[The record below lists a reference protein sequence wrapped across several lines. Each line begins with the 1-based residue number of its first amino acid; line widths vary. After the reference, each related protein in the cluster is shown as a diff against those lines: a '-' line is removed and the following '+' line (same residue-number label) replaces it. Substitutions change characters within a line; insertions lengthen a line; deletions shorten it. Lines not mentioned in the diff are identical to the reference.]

1 METKTYTVTV
11 STGDDGKSQ
20 MHRINDGF
28 NILELAGI
36 AGLLLREF
44 SEIMTGVIQ
53 VDTITRETVM
63 DEKDQGGMG

>member
-11 STGDDGKSQ
+11 STNDDGKSQ
-20 MHRINDGF
+20 MHRTNNGF

-44 SEIMTGVIQ
+44 SDIISGEIQ
-53 VDTITRETVM
+53 VDTITREAVM
-63 DEKDQGGMG
+63 DEKKDKG